1 MASSC
6 DATPKAAK
14 QVCSSDRTNRG
25 STGAGRFPICPSA
38 QNEALR
44 ANVVALADRFSRTQ
58 RGQDFTRNFER
69 VSPNNR
75 RSGQIRETTS
85 VRISMRRFLITV
97 VAVLLITSSIAPSL
111 TAAPVTGSI
120 DFGGVVTFDTMS
132 LATAKRVSVWN
143 SSFVLQDSGSFSSIA
158 PGTNVMMAAP
168 WIFNPSTATPSLW
181 SVGGFTFDL
190 TSASVATQNANF
202 LNVTGL
208 GTVSGNGFDPTP
220 GLWSFS
226 SSNSNGSN
234 STTFGFQATTD
245 PVPESSTVV
254 LLATGA
260 LLFTGLHYFRR
271 KAEAT

>member
-1 MASSC
+1 MRNLAQLL
-6 DATPKAAK
+6 AA
-14 QVCSSDRTNRG
+14 V
-25 STGAGRFPICPSA
+25 AI
-38 QNEALR
+38 
-44 ANVVALADRFSRTQ
+44 VVTTF
-58 RGQDFTRNFER
+58 FTSEL
-69 VSPNNR
+69 V
-75 RSGQIRETTS
+75 
-85 VRISMRRFLITV
+85 
-97 VAVLLITSSIAPSL
+97 
-111 TAAPVTGSI
+111 AAPVTGSI

-132 LATAKRVSVWN
+132 LATATRVSVWN

-158 PGTNVMMAAP
+158 PGTNVTMAAP

-181 SVGGFTFDL
+181 SVGGFKFDL

-220 GLWSFS
+220 GIWSFS

-260 LLFTGLHYFRR
+260 LIFAGLHYFRR